1 MILAGVAA
9 GTLLCRLDAI
19 TDNGCIDVQVGVEES
34 TERVIV
40 VRSGCRAWAYLNR
53 CPHFSLP
60 LNSTPNH
67 FLVVGAGRVMCAFHC
82 AVFRF
87 EDGACIEGP
96 AFGMNLQRV
105 PVHLIDG
112 EIRLA

>member
-1 MILAGVAA
+1 LNESPAIA

-19 TDNGCIDVQVGVEES
+19 ADNGCVDIQLGS
-34 TERVIV
+34 PQKPWRVMV
-40 VRSGCRAWAYLNR
+40 LRRGAEAWAYHNS

-60 LNSTPNH
+60 LNAQADH
-67 FLVVGAGRVMCAFHC
+67 FLIVGAGRVMCAFHC

-96 AFGMNLQRV
+96 ARGLSLERV
-105 PVHLIDG
+105 PIDVSDG
-112 EIRLA
+112 EVRLA